1 MPDTP
6 WHSVSEAYQSGGDTT
21 WEDITGPG
29 PEGLGID
36 VPEDYQKYLWEYDPY
51 EEEAIRAG
59 AYGDIEGQ
67 YADARTQMMKARQ
80 PSKAGGSFAGAGSS
94 LLDMTTKD
102 IYGGVERG
110 ARGTMLGMMADIT
123 GKRRGYREDITQR
136 LMDIQTMRETEF
148 EDYGGGGGGGSGPM
162 GSNYDECIALGNSD
176 TSCMYEHET

>member
-6 WHSVSEAYQSGGDTT
+6 WHSVSESYQEGSSGMS
-21 WEDITGPG
+21 WQDITGPG
-29 PEGLGID
+29 PEGLGIV
-36 VPEDYQKYLWEYDPY
+36 VPGKYEKYLWEYDPY

-110 ARGTMLGMMADIT
+110 AEGTMLDMMKGVI
-123 GKRRGYREDITQR
+123 GERKGYREDIIDR
-136 LMDIQTMRETEF
+136 LMEIAQMRGEEFHKYVSDEEMEELFDEQADI
-148 EDYGGGGGGGSGPM
+148 DYG
-162 GSNYDECIALGNSD
+162 
-176 TSCMYEHET
+176 